1 VSGVKM
7 GGTTECPPSHGT
19 EGFDFR
25 MNKMEHE
32 SSRPRGAAGEPAQ
45 PPSSG
50 MFLLR
55 LWMWGVPVVIF
66 VATVIFGT
74 IAVIDG
80 LWGLFVVMLFM
91 GCIAVSLLV
100 FHWWVLY
107 RFGRPPRS
115 E

>member
-25 MNKMEHE
+25 MNKMEHK
-32 SSRPRGAAGEPAQ
+32 SSGPRGAAGEPAQ
-45 PPSSG
+45 PPSFG

-55 LWMWGVPVVIF
+55 LWMWAVPVVML
-66 VATVIFGT
+66 VAAVIFGT

-80 LWGLFVVMLFM
+80 RWGLFAVMLFM

-107 RFGRPPRS
+107 RFGRSS
-115 E
+115 EGE